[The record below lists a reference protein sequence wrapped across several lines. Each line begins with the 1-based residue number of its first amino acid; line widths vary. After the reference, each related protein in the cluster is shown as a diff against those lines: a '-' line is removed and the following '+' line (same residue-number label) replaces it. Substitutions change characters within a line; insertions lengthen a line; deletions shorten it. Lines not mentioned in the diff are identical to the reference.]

1 MSAAASFKAGAG
13 PRHQGAAAAVQPRH
27 FDLDDDAAY
36 RAWRAAKLAAY
47 PRRADDL
54 IVEIRRPQAPS
65 EAELAALRDRC
76 RRANMAVYATG
87 GQPADAQHAAE
98 VARHMALQ
106 LGLRSLDVNYLAD
119 DDGIT
124 PLSVHKDGTRS
135 GYIPYTN
142 RPIRWHT
149 DGYYNPLQRAIHAML
164 LHCVQDA
171 ASGGANRLLD
181 HEIAYILLRDEAAA
195 HIKAL
200 MAADVMTIPARS
212 EEGEVAR
219 GDQTGPVFSIA
230 ADGSLHMRYTAR
242 TRSIVWKDD
251 AATQA
256 AVAALSRIL
265 DSTDLALQLRMSP
278 GMGLVCNN
286 VLHDRAA
293 FVDSATKHRL
303 ILRARYYER
312 IAL

>member
-1 MSAAASFKAGAG
+1 MSAALSIEGNAPVQYRGAV
-13 PRHQGAAAAVQPRH
+13 AAALPRH
-27 FDLDDDAAY
+27 FNLDDDAAY
-36 RAWRAAKLAAY
+36 RCWRDARLAAY
-47 PRRADDL
+47 PRRPEDL
-54 IVEIRRPQAPS
+54 IVEIRQPRAPS

-76 RRANMAVYATG
+76 RRANMAIYATG
-87 GQPADAQHAAE
+87 QTSDAQRAAE
-98 VARHMALQ
+98 VARGIALQ
-106 LGLRSLDVNYLAD
+106 LGLRSLDINYLAD

-124 PLSVHKDGTRS
+124 PLSVHEDGTRS

-149 DGYYNPLQRAIHAML
+149 DGYYNAPERAIRAML

-181 HEIAYILLRDEAAA
+181 HEIAYILLRDEAPA
-195 HIKAL
+195 HIEAL

-230 ADGSLHMRYTAR
+230 ADGNLHMRYTAR
-242 TRSIVWKDD
+242 TRSISWKDD

-265 DSTDLALQLRMSP
+265 DSTEMALQLRMTP

-293 FVDSATKHRL
+293 FVDSATQRRL

-312 IAL
+312 ITA

>member
-13 PRHQGAAAAVQPRH
+13 PRHQGAGAAMLPRH